1 MHSSLGSPSMSDASF
16 VSNSRKPCFSCTMH
30 ANMRLLG
37 LADPELKDEELEG
50 STTRGQE
57 HAGTRSNASKGVLCV
72 FVSLHRQA
80 CLRVTYVANA
90 HTSAPWQSCPAAHGP
105 WPDGCKRHDRRWI
118 DTSHSVA
125 SAFAVALYAC
135 VVSLRT
141 LSHNRY
147 TDSLVSS
154 RLLSPFL
161 RVASRY
167 FQLRVVAALSF
178 ASCYFL
184 CDCD

>member
-80 CLRVTYVANA
+80 CLRVTWPTLTRRPRGSPV
-90 HTSAPWQSCPAAHGP
+90 QRRMAHGRTVARDMTGAGSTP
-105 WPDGCKRHDRRWI
+105 RTRWLPPSRLHFTPAWLVYEPFPI
-118 DTSHSVA
+118 TV
-125 SAFAVALYAC
+125 
-135 VVSLRT
+135 T
-141 LSHNRY
+141 LTR
-147 TDSLVSS
+147 SS
-154 RLLSPFL
+154 RLVF
-161 RVASRY
+161 
-167 FQLRVVAALSF
+167 
-178 ASCYFL
+178 
-184 CDCD
+184 